1 MAFSDWFIPERIR
14 QRQDQL
20 IQARTT
26 VNVAMLAALLTP
38 LFSVSYFKLGHSA
51 MGFGILA
58 GGAGMA
64 LSVLLMR
71 LTGLMQLAANVA
83 ITSMYAMVCWM
94 AWVNGG
100 LMGTSI
106 VWFATVPFAAIF
118 IAGRRAG
125 YVWAV
130 LTLLALVL
138 FMLLHNDPGALPD
151 IPIPA
156 TEFPFMQLKSLV
168 GLTLVVLALALAF
181 DSAKAKGF
189 NSLETAR
196 EQAESSRHAIAAML
210 DQIARSVRAASQESK
225 DIADSAHL
233 MVDTMQKQSARTQE
247 MVVTV
252 QQMSDL
258 TSHNADQTVH
268 AAEVAGNA
276 RQHASAGGQVMDEA
290 VRRLDEA
297 GQAMSR
303 SAAAIE
309 SLERRSNEVS
319 GIAQLIG
326 EIADQTNL
334 LALNAAIEAARA
346 GEMGRGFAVVA
357 DEVRKL
363 AERTQSATKDIE
375 AKIGLIVDG
384 TQEALIAIRD
394 GSSRMQSGAGNA
406 RAAQESLSGII
417 SNAHELANV
426 LEAVSSAGSTQSQG
440 FKTFAGNVTAIGR
453 ATQTLSDETGSIA
466 GSTRR
471 LDALMAELQDFTR
484 RYEAAQSQ
492 PA

>member
-83 ITSMYAMVCWM
+83 ITSMYTMVCWM

-181 DSAKAKGF
+181 DSAKTKGF
-189 NSLETAR
+189 SNLETAR

-309 SLERRSNEVS
+309 SLERRSNEVN

-440 FKTFAGNVTAIGR
+440 FKTFAGNVTAIGH